1 MDLKIFTENIEE
13 KAVGQIYQ
21 LLAQPAFK
29 DAKVRIMP
37 DVHAGAGCVIGF
49 TANLGDK
56 VIANIVGV
64 DIGCGMHVIKLGKVD
79 IDLEKLDDFIH
90 KNIPAGFAVNS
101 KIQKEFDLTKLYCYN
116 KLENT
121 HRLSLALGSLGGKR

>member
-56 VIANIVGV
+56 VIPNIVGV
-64 DIGCGMHVIKLGKVD
+64 DIGCSMHVIKLGKME
-79 IDLEKLDDFIH
+79 IDLKELDEFIH

-101 KIQKEFDLTKLYCYN
+101 KIQKEFDLTRLYCYD
-116 KLENT
+116 KLENV
-121 HRLSLALGSLGGKR
+121 HRLSLAIGSLGGK